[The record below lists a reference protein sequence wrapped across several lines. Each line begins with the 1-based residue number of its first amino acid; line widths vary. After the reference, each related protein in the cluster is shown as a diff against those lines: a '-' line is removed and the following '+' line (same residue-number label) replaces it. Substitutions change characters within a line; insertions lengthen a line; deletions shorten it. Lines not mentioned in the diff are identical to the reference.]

1 MGIKIK
7 RVADNLDKQTRIGK
21 HAVTESFK
29 GMNTRQAFYDEEME
43 TVLLIPGN
51 YSPKQ
56 VQTAIHEYIDETYS
70 DVDGNEKTSL
80 TGNIMGTS
88 VAVLDWE
95 E

>member
-7 RVADNLDKQTRIGK
+7 RVAKNLDDQTQMGK
-21 HAVTESFK
+21 DTVTESFK
-29 GMNTRQAFYDEEME
+29 GMNTKQAFYDEEME
-43 TVLLIPGN
+43 IVLLFPGN

-70 DVDGNEKTSL
+70 GVEGNEKTSL
-80 TGNIMGTS
+80 TGNIMSTS

>member
-7 RVADNLDKQTRIGK
+7 RVAENLNKQTQLGK
-21 HAVTESFK
+21 DTVTESFK
-29 GMNTRQAFYDEEME
+29 GMNTKQAFYDEGME
-43 TVLLIPGN
+43 TVLLFPGN

-70 DVDGNEKTSL
+70 DSEGNNKTSL
-80 TGNIMGTS
+80 TGDIMGTP

>member
-7 RVADNLDKQTRIGK
+7 RVAENLDKQKQLGK
-21 HAVTESFK
+21 ATVTESFK
-29 GMNTRQAFYDEEME
+29 GMNTKQAFYDEEME
-43 TVLLIPGN
+43 TVLLFPGN

-70 DVDGNEKTSL
+70 DTEGNNKTSL
-80 TGNIMGTS
+80 TGDIMGTP